1 MPTPTLSRPRAALLL
16 TLLALTALAAVVLAP
31 PTNAAPPDDLT
42 LTLSLIE
49 DSDDIIPAG
58 GSLQL
63 RATLSSTTAVPA
75 PALQDISG
83 TLRVSGSQEWEHN
96 GRSSY
101 SVATEYTSPIPIVVA
116 IQPRTAAQGG
126 DIVAATGT
134 AVAVQPRTAAQG
146 GDIVAVGAPYDAVG
160 HASEAGSVD
169 LFIAGK
175 FVKRLTAPIPGALT
189 ANHFGQSV
197 AVGGGY
203 VVVGAPGTNKAY
215 IYDAA
220 GEWLATLKPPTGII
234 NGLGTSVAI
243 DDAGETIVVG
253 APRGY
258 SGDNLSGAAYVFL
271 KPDGAEWASANSDAA
286 RRLTG
291 YLANREAGNFVGE
304 IVAISGDGNV
314 IIIGAPFRD
323 TDGTGNHRNGGVLVF
338 EKGSGWT
345 SPDEMPEARLLADSD
360 RTELRVGRSVDV
372 NYDGSVIVASGHGH
386 YDSLKDTW
394 AGAAFVWTRNGA
406 NWADQGDNDVFTLT
420 DADSVNGDLFGHT
433 VAISDSGKRVV
444 VSNAWKQAD
453 NYQAG
458 EAHVFEVA
466 NVNDWADDSA
476 ADIVLTSPQSEAQLF
491 FGSGLALD
499 GEHTLVVG
507 QTESTTFLGAES
519 THFSIHFQGAV
530 NGIFTSHG
538 RAYAFD
544 LSAANAQASALQLNG
559 DMLPCS
565 SRLLDGTTTWT
576 CSVDLDITPGN
587 APMITIPAGTPDG
600 AFTISANFTVDGKEN
615 ITATLPVT
623 IGTVNEADH
632 AEFDFAQDPGD
643 PEITGDKDEKPYP
656 PEIAAGD
663 STQLQLKILSSVDK
677 PAGADSVSTLLFT
690 TNMGS
695 LNLLKPTDAAMG
707 DCDLTCQIDVTKLN
721 AANSG
726 DIVVELTHPG
736 AGKSGTAMVR
746 AQVLPKTGG
755 ALLPIDPVTVI
766 LSGPAA
772 ELTISEPATGVLNI
786 NTATGDN
793 DDAETRDRLRFAVS
807 ATDASGNKANVPATP
822 RNTTIK
828 DPEGKVV
835 WRSASNT
842 GDANFDV
849 AWPLTRTET
858 AGTVP
863 GRAPNV
869 VNVLTA
875 DGKLQ
880 VELDVDATAAAPL
893 KSGEYTLE
901 VTAGTLTATRTFMV
915 SGGPETITISEPD
928 SDALTIGGRFSLT
941 AALTDAAGAAV
952 PDGTTVKFNLTPTG
966 PLPVLVEVRK
976 QTTTTDGQA
985 SVTYEVISAGRASVR
1000 VSAGEAGEVRLITT
1014 TAPTPAAPPTPTNP
1028 ADSLSPRMP
1037 NEYTTWLGQGTTTA
1051 SALLDGLGEGFSSIL
1066 LWHEGKW
1073 LRYGIADGQLIPNSI
1088 NFEVTRGAILW
1099 LGSAN

>member
-1 MPTPTLSRPRAALLL
+1 MQQRSAA
-16 TLLALTALAAVVLAP
+16 
-31 PTNAAPPDDLT
+31 
-42 LTLSLIE
+42 E
-49 DSDDIIPAG
+49 
-58 GSLQL
+58 
-63 RATLSSTTAVPA
+63 
-75 PALQDISG
+75 
-83 TLRVSGSQEWEHN
+83 
-96 GRSSY
+96 
-101 SVATEYTSPIPIVVA
+101 
-116 IQPRTAAQGG
+116 
-126 DIVAATGT
+126 
-134 AVAVQPRTAAQG
+134 G
-146 GDIVAVGAPYDAVG
+146 GDIVAVGAPGDDVLDADG
-160 HASEAGSVD
+160 DPINGAGSVD
-169 LFIAGK
+169 LFVGGE
-175 FVKRLTAPIPGALT
+175 FLKRLTAPTPA
-189 ANHFGQSV
+189 ANHNFGYSV
-197 AVGGGY
+197 AVGGSLIL
-203 VVVGAPGTNKAY
+203 VGAPGDNNAY
-215 IYDAA
+215 LYDPA
-220 GEWLATLKPPTGII
+220 GELLATFRPATSNPPR
-234 NGLGTSVAI
+234 GLGTAVAI
-243 DDAGETIVVG
+243 DDAGKTIVVTATG
-253 APRGY
+253 GY
-258 SGDNLSGAAYVFL
+258 DGETN
-271 KPDGAEWASANSDAA
+271 DGAGYIFIKPSTGWADARTSWTA
-286 RRLTG
+286 AVLGVLTHK
-291 YLANREAGNFVGE
+291 EAGKNIGAS
-304 IVAISGDGNV
+304 VAISGDGNV
-314 IIIGAPFRD
+314 IALGAPFRD
-323 TDGTGNHRNGGVLVF
+323 TDANSPAHNDRNGGVLVF
-338 EKGSGWT
+338 EKRDGDAWPT
-345 SPDEMPEARLLADSD
+345 SASDDTPNARLLAEST
-360 RTELRVGRSVDV
+360 RANARVGQSVDI
-372 NYDGSVIVASGHGH
+372 NYDGSVIVASGHGN
-386 YDSLKDTW
+386 YGTTSIRTAWK
-394 AGAAFVWTRNGA
+394 GAAFIWLKGSSAWSGLRDSDA
-406 NWADQGDNDVFTLT
+406 IALT
-420 DADSVNGDLFGHT
+420 DSDSAFGDQFGHS
-433 VAISDSGKRVV
+433 VAISYSGDRVV

-458 EAHVFEVA
+458 DVHIF
-466 NVNDWADDSA
+466 DKPSGGWAADSA
-476 ADIVLTSPQSEAQLF
+476 ADSVLTSPQSEAQLF
-491 FGSGLALD
+491 FGYAVALD
-499 GEHTLVVG
+499 GENTLVVG
-507 QTESTTFLGAES
+507 QTERTDFLTTNITTG
-519 THFSIHFQGAV
+519 
-530 NGIFTSHG
+530 HG

-544 LSAANAQASALQLNG
+544 LAAANPQASAAVL
-559 DMLPCS
+559 DDIPEPPPPPCS
-565 SRLLDGTTTWT
+565 SRTLDGTTTWT
-576 CSVDLDITPGN
+576 CPVNLDTAPDQP
-587 APMITIPAGTPDG
+587 PMITIPAGTPDG

-615 ITATLPVT
+615 ITATLPIT

-656 PEIAAGD
+656 SAIAAGD

-695 LNLLKPTDAAMG
+695 LNLLKPAGAAMG
-707 DCDLTCQIDVTKLN
+707 DCDLTCQVDVTKLN

-755 ALLPIDPVTVI
+755 ALLEVPSVTVI

-786 NTATGDN
+786 NTATGTN
-793 DDAETRDRLRFAVS
+793 DDAETRDRLRLSVS

-822 RNTTIK
+822 RNTVIK
-828 DPEGKVV
+828 DPDGKAV

-880 VELDVDATAAAPL
+880 VEVDVDATAAAPL

-901 VTAGTLTATRTFMV
+901 VTAGTLTATQTFTV

-952 PDGTTVKFNLTPTG
+952 PDGTTVTFNLTPTG

-1014 TAPTPAAPPTPTNP
+1014 TAPTPAAPPAPTNP

-1037 NEYTTWLGQGTTTA
+1037 NEYTTWLGAGTTTA

-1088 NFEVTRGAILW
+1088 NFQVTPGAILW
-1099 LGSAN
+1099 LSNSG

>member
-1 MPTPTLSRPRAALLL
+1 M
-16 TLLALTALAAVVLAP
+16 
-31 PTNAAPPDDLT
+31 
-42 LTLSLIE
+42 
-49 DSDDIIPAG
+49 
-58 GSLQL
+58 
-63 RATLSSTTAVPA
+63 
-75 PALQDISG
+75 
-83 TLRVSGSQEWEHN
+83 QE
-96 GRSSY
+96 
-101 SVATEYTSPIPIVVA
+101 
-116 IQPRTAAQGG
+116 RTAAEGG
-126 DIVAATGT
+126 DIV
-134 AVAVQPRTAAQG
+134 V
-146 GDIVAVGAPYDAVG
+146 VGAPNDVVLDADG
-160 HASEAGSVD
+160 DPINAAGSVD
-169 LFIAGK
+169 LFINGQ
-175 FVKRLTAPIPGALT
+175 FVKRLTAPTPSANAL
-189 ANHFGQSV
+189 FGHAV

-203 VVVGAPGTNKAY
+203 IVVGAPNAYRAY

-220 GEWLATLKPPTGII
+220 GEWLATLSPGSGS
-234 NGLGTSVAI
+234 NNARLGTSVAI

-253 APRGY
+253 SPRGY
-258 SGDNLSGAAYVFL
+258 DGDETSGAAQVFL
-271 KPDGAEWASANSDAA
+271 KPTGAEWASANSGSAGE
-286 RRLTG
+286 LTA
-291 YLANREAGNFVGE
+291 YVVNREQANMIGE

-314 IIIGAPFRD
+314 IIIGAYRRD
-323 TDGTGNHRNGGVLVF
+323 TVGNSGATDDDENGGVLVF
-338 EKGSGWT
+338 EKGGGWT
-345 SPDEMPEARLLADSD
+345 TSDDETPNARLLAQST
-360 RTELRVGRSVDV
+360 RNFLQVGRSVDI
-372 NYDGSVIVASGHGH
+372 NYDGSVIVASGHGAT
-386 YDSLKDTW
+386 SIGTTW
-394 AGAAFVWTRNGA
+394 KGAAFIWLKGSGA
-406 NWADQGDNDVFTLT
+406 WSDKGDSDAIALT
-420 DADSVNGDLFGHT
+420 DSDSANGDQFGHS
-433 VAISDSGKRVV
+433 VAISGSGNRVV
-444 VSNAWKQAD
+444 VSNAWKQA
-453 NYQAG
+453 NSYQAG
-458 EAHVFEVA
+458 EAHIF
-466 NVNDWADDSA
+466 DKPSGGWAADSA
-476 ADIVLTSPQSEAQLF
+476 ADTVLTSPQSEAQLF
-491 FGSGLALD
+491 FGSAVALD
-499 GEHTLVVG
+499 GENTLVVG
-507 QTESTTFLGAES
+507 QAERTEFLATNITTG
-519 THFSIHFQGAV
+519 
-530 NGIFTSHG
+530 HG

-544 LSAANAQASALQLNG
+544 LAAANPQASAAVL
-559 DMLPCS
+559 DDIPEPPPPPCS
-565 SRLLDGTTTWT
+565 SRTLDGTTTWT
-576 CSVDLDITPGN
+576 CSVDLDTTPGQ

-615 ITATLPVT
+615 ITATLPVK

-656 PEIAAGD
+656 SAIAAGA
-663 STQLQLKILSSVDK
+663 STRLQLKILSSVDK

-695 LNLLKPTDAAMG
+695 LNLLKPADAAMG
-707 DCDLTCQIDVTKLN
+707 DCDLTCQVDVTKLN
-721 AANSG
+721 ASNSG

-772 ELTISEPATGVLNI
+772 ELTISEPATGVLNV
-786 NTATGDN
+786 NTATGTN
-793 DDAETRDRLRFAVS
+793 DDAETRDRLRFSVS

-828 DPEGKVV
+828 DPDGKAV

-849 AWPLTRTET
+849 AWPLTET
-858 AGTVP
+858 RTVP
-863 GRAPNV
+863 NSNTTV
-869 VNVLTA
+869 TSNLLTA

-901 VTAGTLTATRTFMV
+901 VTAGTLTATQTFTV

-976 QTTTTDGQA
+976 QTATTDGQA
-985 SVTYEVISAGRASVR
+985 AVTYEVISAGRASVR

-1014 TAPTPAAPPTPTNP
+1014 TAPTPAEPPTPLNP

-1073 LRYGIADGQLIPNSI
+1073 LRYGIADGQLIPDSI

-1099 LGSAN
+1099 LSNSG

>member
-1 MPTPTLSRPRAALLL
+1 MSARTLTALARPRAALLL
-16 TLLALTALAAVVLAP
+16 TLLALAALAVATLTSA
-31 PTNAAPPDDLT
+31 TNAAPPDDLT

-63 RATLSSTTAVPA
+63 RAALSSTTRDPEAV
-75 PALQDISG
+75 DISG

-101 SVATEYTSPIPIVVA
+101 SVATEYSPGPN
-116 IQPRTAAQGG
+116 
-126 DIVAATGT
+126 DAATGT
-134 AVAVQPRTAAQG
+134 AVAVQQRTAAEG
-146 GDIVAVGAPYDAVG
+146 GDIVAVGAPNDTVN
-160 HASEAGSVD
+160 SLVKAGSVD

-175 FVKRLTAPIPGALT
+175 FLKRLTAPTPA
-189 ANHFGQSV
+189 ANARFGHAV

-203 VVVGAPGTNKAY
+203 IVVGAPNAY
-215 IYDAA
+215 RAYVYDAA
-220 GEWLATLKPPTGII
+220 GEWLATLEPGTGT
-234 NGLGTSVAI
+234 NNARLGTSVAI

-253 APRGY
+253 APTGY
-258 SGDNLSGAAYVFL
+258 DGDGTSGAAQVFTRD
-271 KPDGAEWASANSDAA
+271 DGAEWASVNSGTAGE
-286 RRLTG
+286 LTA
-291 YLANREAGNFVGE
+291 YVVNREQANMIGE

-314 IIIGAPFRD
+314 IIIGAYRRD
-323 TDGTGNHRNGGVLVF
+323 TVGNSGATDDDENGGVLVF
-338 EKGSGWT
+338 EKGSGWPT
-345 SPDEMPEARLLADSD
+345 GDDETPNARLLAQST
-360 RTELRVGRSVDV
+360 RNFLRVGQSVDI
-372 NYDGSVIVASGHGH
+372 NYDGSVIVASGHGR
-386 YDSLKDTW
+386 YDRLKDTW

-420 DADSVNGDLFGHT
+420 DAGSANDPGSVNGDLFGHT
-433 VAISDSGKRVV
+433 VAISDSGKRVI
-444 VSNAWKQAD
+444 VSNAWRQAD

-458 EAHVFEVA
+458 EAHVFEVD
-466 NVNDWADDSA
+466 NVNDWADDGA

-507 QTESTTFLGAES
+507 QTESTDFLGTANI
-519 THFSIHFQGAV
+519 TTG
-530 NGIFTSHG
+530 HG

-544 LSAANAQASALQLNG
+544 LAAADAQASA
-559 DMLPCS
+559 M
-565 SRLLDGTTTWT
+565 LLDGEALSCSSILLDETTTWT
-576 CSVDLDITPGN
+576 CPVDLDITPGN

-615 ITATLPVT
+615 ITAALPVK

-632 AEFDFAQDPGD
+632 AEFDFALNPGD
-643 PEITGDKDEKPYP
+643 PEISGDKDEKPYP
-656 PEIAAGD
+656 SAIAAGD
-663 STQLQLKILSSVDK
+663 STRLQLKILSSVDK

-695 LNLLKPTDAAMG
+695 LRLLKPADAAMG
-707 DCDLTCQIDVTKLN
+707 DCDLTCQVDVTKLK
-721 AANSG
+721 ASNSG

-736 AGKSGTAMVR
+736 PGKSGTASVR

-766 LSGPAA
+766 LSGAA
-772 ELTISEPATGVLNI
+772 AKLAISEPATGVLNI
-786 NTATGDN
+786 DTATGDN
-793 DDAETRDRLRFAVS
+793 DDAETRDRLRFSVS
-807 ATDASGNKANVPATP
+807 ATDASGNKANMPASRST
-822 RNTTIK
+822 RIL

-835 WRSASNT
+835 WSSASNT

-880 VELDVDATAAAPL
+880 VEVDVDAQAAAPL
-893 KSGEYTLE
+893 KNGEYTLE
-901 VTAGTLTATRTFMV
+901 VKAGTLTATRTFTV

-941 AALTDAAGAAV
+941 ATLTDAAGAAV

-966 PLPVLVEVRK
+966 AMPVLVEVRK

-1000 VSAGEAGEVRLITT
+1000 VSSGEAGEVRLITT
-1014 TAPTPAAPPTPTNP
+1014 TAPTPAEPPAPLNP
-1028 ADSLSPRMP
+1028 ADSLTPRMP

-1051 SALLDGLGEGFSSIL
+1051 AELLDGLGEGFSSIL
-1066 LWHEGKW
+1066 LWYEGKW

>member
-1 MPTPTLSRPRAALLL
+1 MPARTLTALTHPRTALLL
-16 TLLALTALAAVVLAP
+16 TLLALAALAAAVLTP
-31 PTNAAPPDDLT
+31 PPPVNAAPPDDLT

-49 DSDDIIPAG
+49 DSDNIVPPG

-63 RATLSSTTAVPA
+63 RATLTSTTATPA
-75 PALQDISG
+75 PSLQDISG
-83 TLRVSGSQEWEHN
+83 ILRVSGDQEWEHN
-96 GRSSY
+96 GRSSFP
-101 SVATEYTSPIPIVVA
+101 VPE
-116 IQPRTAAQGG
+116 RTVEEPPPAVPG
-126 DIVAATGT
+126 AATGT
-134 AVAVQPRTAAQG
+134 AVDVQERTAAEG
-146 GDIVAVGAPYDAVG
+146 GDIVVVGAPNDVVLDADG
-160 HASEAGSVD
+160 DPINAAGSVD
-169 LFIAGK
+169 LFINGQ
-175 FVKRLTAPIPGALT
+175 FVKRLTAPTPSANAL
-189 ANHFGQSV
+189 FGHAV

-203 VVVGAPGTNKAY
+203 IVVGAPNAYRAY

-220 GEWLATLKPPTGII
+220 GEWLATLSPGSGS
-234 NGLGTSVAI
+234 NNARLGTSVAI

-253 APRGY
+253 SPRGY
-258 SGDNLSGAAYVFL
+258 DGDETSGAAQVFL
-271 KPDGAEWASANSDAA
+271 KPTGAEWASANSGSAGE
-286 RRLTG
+286 LTA
-291 YLANREAGNFVGE
+291 YVVNREQANMIGE

-314 IIIGAPFRD
+314 IIIGAYRRD
-323 TDGTGNHRNGGVLVF
+323 TVGNSGATDDDENGGVLVF
-338 EKGSGWT
+338 EKGGGWT
-345 SPDEMPEARLLADSD
+345 TSDDETPNARLLAQST
-360 RTELRVGRSVDV
+360 RNFLQVGRSVDI
-372 NYDGSVIVASGHGH
+372 NYDGSVIVASGHGAT
-386 YDSLKDTW
+386 SIGTTW
-394 AGAAFVWTRNGA
+394 KGAAFIWLKGSGA
-406 NWADQGDNDVFTLT
+406 WSDKGDSDAIALT
-420 DADSVNGDLFGHT
+420 DSDSANGDQFGHS
-433 VAISDSGKRVV
+433 VAISGSGNRVV
-444 VSNAWKQAD
+444 VSNAWKQA
-453 NYQAG
+453 NSYQAG
-458 EAHVFEVA
+458 EAHIF
-466 NVNDWADDSA
+466 DKPSGGWAADSA
-476 ADIVLTSPQSEAQLF
+476 ADTVLTSPQSEAQLF
-491 FGSGLALD
+491 FGSAVALD
-499 GEHTLVVG
+499 GENTLVVG
-507 QTESTTFLGAES
+507 QAERTEFLATNITTG
-519 THFSIHFQGAV
+519 
-530 NGIFTSHG
+530 HG

-544 LSAANAQASALQLNG
+544 LAAANPQASAAVL
-559 DMLPCS
+559 DDIPEPPPPPCS
-565 SRLLDGTTTWT
+565 SRTLDGTTTWT
-576 CSVDLDITPGN
+576 CSVDLDTTPGQ

-615 ITATLPVT
+615 ITATLPVK

-656 PEIAAGD
+656 SAIAAGA
-663 STQLQLKILSSVDK
+663 STRLQLKILSSVDK

-695 LNLLKPTDAAMG
+695 LNLLKPADAAMG
-707 DCDLTCQIDVTKLN
+707 DCDLTCQVDVTKLN
-721 AANSG
+721 ASNSG

-772 ELTISEPATGVLNI
+772 ELTISEPATGVLNV
-786 NTATGDN
+786 NTATGTN
-793 DDAETRDRLRFAVS
+793 DDAETRDRLRFSVS

-828 DPEGKVV
+828 DPDGKAV

-849 AWPLTRTET
+849 AWPLTET
-858 AGTVP
+858 RTVP
-863 GRAPNV
+863 NSNTTV
-869 VNVLTA
+869 TSNLLTA

-901 VTAGTLTATRTFMV
+901 VTAGTLTATQTFTV

-976 QTTTTDGQA
+976 QTATTDGQA
-985 SVTYEVISAGRASVR
+985 AVTYEVISAGRASVR

-1014 TAPTPAAPPTPTNP
+1014 TAPTPAEPPTPLNP

-1073 LRYGIADGQLIPNSI
+1073 LRYGIADGQLIPDSI

-1099 LGSAN
+1099 LSNSG